1 MEAELIQRTGIPFS
15 AIPAAGLHGVGIRA
29 LPGNL
34 MRMLQGIFSSVN
46 ILREYRPDVLF
57 FTGGYL
63 AVPMAIA
70 GFTLPKLVFVPDI
83 EPGLASKF
91 LSLFSDRI
99 SLPVEEARK
108 YYQAQKKLMVTGY
121 PLRKELSEWKRPES
135 IKFFNLS
142 STQPILLV
150 AGGSKGARSIN
161 RAVLN
166 HLSTLLER
174 TQIIHLSGSL
184 DWNLV
189 EQVVGTLPANLA
201 ARYRPYPYMHEM
213 GAAFAA
219 ADLVLS
225 RAGASI
231 LGEYPYFGLPA
242 VLVPYPHAWRYQ
254 RINAEYL
261 VAHGAAMILQED
273 QLDEKLP
280 LLLPELLQATERL
293 NQMSASMRSLSRPD
307 AAERIAGQIME
318 LAGSRS

>member
-34 MRMLQGIFSSVN
+34 MKMLQGIFSSVN

-57 FTGGYL
+57 FTGGYV

-70 GFTLPKLVFVPDI
+70 GFTYPKLLFVPDI
-83 EPGLASKF
+83 EPGLALKF
-91 LSLFSDRI
+91 LSLFADRI

-108 YYQAQKKLMVTGY
+108 YYQAQRKLVVSGY

-142 STQPILLV
+142 STQPVLLV

-161 RAVLN
+161 RAVVN
-166 HLSTLLER
+166 HLSTLLEH
-174 TQIIHLSGSL
+174 TQIIHLTGRL
-184 DWNLV
+184 DWHLV
-189 EQVVGTLPANLA
+189 EKLVATLPANLA
-201 ARYRPYPYMHEM
+201 ARYRPYPYLHEI

-242 VLVPYPHAWRYQ
+242 VLVPYPHTWRYQ

-261 VAHGAAMILQED
+261 VAHGAAEILQED

-307 AAERIAGQIME
+307 SAGRIAGQIME

>member
-1 MEAELIQRTGIPFS
+1 MEAELIERTGIPFS
-15 AIPAAGLHGVGIRA
+15 AIPAAGLHGVGVRA

-34 MRMLQGIFSSVN
+34 MKMIQGIFASGK
-46 ILREYRPDVLF
+46 ILRNFRPNVLF
-57 FTGGYL
+57 FTGGFV

-70 GFTLPKLVFVPDI
+70 GHALPKLLCVPDI
-83 EPGLASKF
+83 EPGLAMKF

-99 SLPVEEARK
+99 TLPVEEAKK
-108 YYQAQKKLMVTGY
+108 YYPAQNKLVVTGY
-121 PLRKELSEWKRPES
+121 PIRKELSKWQRPES
-135 IKFFNLS
+135 IKFFTLSPNL
-142 STQPILLV
+142 PVLLV
-150 AGGSKGARSIN
+150 SGGSKGARSIN

-166 HLSTLLER
+166 HLTTLLEK

-189 EQVVGTLPANLA
+189 EQVVATLPANLA
-201 ARYRPYPYMHEM
+201 ARYRPYPFLHEM

-219 ADLVLS
+219 ADLILS

-254 RINAEYL
+254 RINAEHL
-261 VAHGAAMILQED
+261 AAHGAAIILPED

-280 LLLPELLQATERL
+280 VLIPELLQATDRL
-293 NQMSASMRSLSRPD
+293 NQMGASMRSLSRAD
-307 AAERIAGQIME
+307 AAEKIAGQIME
-318 LAGSRS
+318 LAGARS

>member
-34 MRMLQGIFSSVN
+34 MKMLQGIFSSVN